1 MMMRLSMSHAPK
13 PESGMTKRST
23 VENVICRYKAI
34 IGRDM
39 RARTLAG
46 QRIEARLGCH
56 ILNRMAEFGML
67 ETERLG

>member
-1 MMMRLSMSHAPK
+1 
-13 PESGMTKRST
+13 MTKRST
-23 VENVICRYKAI
+23 VENVIYRHKTI

-46 QRIEARLGCH
+46 QRIEARLCCH
-56 ILNRMAEFGML
+56 ILNRMAELGMP